1 MVRSTDFFL
10 RDCQLGK
17 KQRMS
22 GHVCLHFLVVTV
34 NENDFFSSLLG
45 TLAGLIVKLTYDR
58 STGLKPNLIAH
69 MYRNS

>member
-34 NENDFFSSLLG
+34 NEKDFFSSLLG
-45 TLAGLIVKLTYDR
+45 TLAGLIVKLT
-58 STGLKPNLIAH
+58 
-69 MYRNS
+69 